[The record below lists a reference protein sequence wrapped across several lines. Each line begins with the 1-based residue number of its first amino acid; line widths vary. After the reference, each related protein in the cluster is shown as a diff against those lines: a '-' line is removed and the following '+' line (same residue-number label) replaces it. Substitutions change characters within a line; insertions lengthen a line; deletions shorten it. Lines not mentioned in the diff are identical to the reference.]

1 MFSVLNLHAIADRH
15 EEIPL
20 GSGRVQVRAPGDL
33 LFPAFQSTDDLDRLR
48 LDMGNSV
55 FSAQYPQ
62 NPTPPVGHRLRRDWF
77 KTYDFEPRRIDFN
90 YLVQSW
96 DTGQSE
102 LPTSSYSVCTTWR
115 LSEDVWHLID
125 FYRSLIVDS
134 TIGIARSFR
143 LVLKIDSAST
153 LARPRCKLGCI

>member
-90 YLVQSW
+90 PHW
-96 DTGQSE
+96 ADNA
-102 LPTSSYSVCTTWR
+102 
-115 LSEDVWHLID
+115 LI
-125 FYRSLIVDS
+125 SGE
-134 TIGIARSFR
+134 T
-143 LVLKIDSAST
+143 AS
-153 LARPRCKLGCI
+153 IQV